1 MHYCRRSG
9 SYREVGDGTGE
20 GVREGNGE
28 PYGALRYRGVSSMGE
43 KGVSIFSGVRG
54 AEAIAGEDNLLSNC
68 PSIGASDSTGDPG
81 KGVPALLPVALLTTF
96 TNRTGSL
103 PAG

>member
-1 MHYCRRSG
+1 MHHCRRSG
-9 SYREVGDGTGE
+9 PCREVGDGAGE

-28 PYGALRYRGVSSMGE
+28 PYGALRYRGVSIMGG
-43 KGVSIFSGVRG
+43 KGVSVFSGVRA
-54 AEAIAGEDNLLSNC
+54 AETVAGEDDLLSNC

>member
-1 MHYCRRSG
+1 VHHCRRSG
-9 SYREVGDGTGE
+9 ICRKVGDGAGE

-28 PYGALRYRGVSSMGE
+28 PYGAFKYRGVSDMGG
-43 KGVSIFSGVRG
+43 KGVSIFSGVRPVEG
-54 AEAIAGEDNLLSNC
+54 ITGEDDLLSNC
-68 PSIGASDSTGDPG
+68 PSIGSSDSTGEPG